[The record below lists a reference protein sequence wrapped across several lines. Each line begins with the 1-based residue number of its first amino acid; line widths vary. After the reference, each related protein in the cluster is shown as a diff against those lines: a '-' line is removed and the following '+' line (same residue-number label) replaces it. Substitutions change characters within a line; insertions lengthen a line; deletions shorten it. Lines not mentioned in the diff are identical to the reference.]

1 MNIGP
6 WIIFD
11 FAGTLVLMRPPKLL
25 ASKTALYK
33 LSSKYQ
39 LGIITG
45 ARRSET
51 KNIIRKLKL
60 VSLFKLIITADD
72 SVYRK
77 PNPKLF
83 FIAPKVY
90 IGDTKKDELMAKLA
104 KISFIKV
111 NKNNNINQII
121 KSLLK

>member
-1 MNIGP
+1 MNICQ

-25 ASKTALYK
+25 ADKTTLYK
-33 LSSKYQ
+33 LSSQYQ

-45 ARRSET
+45 AGRSET
-51 KNIIRKLKL
+51 ENIIRKLKL
-60 VSLFKLIITADD
+60 VSLFKMVITAND

-83 FIAPKVY
+83 FITPKIY
-90 IGDTKKDELMAKLA
+90 IGDTKKDESMAKSA
-104 KISFIKV
+104 NIPFIRV
-111 NKNNNINQII
+111 NRNNSINQII
-121 KSLLK
+121 KSLLE

>member
-1 MNIGP
+1 MNICP

-25 ASKTALYK
+25 ANKPALYK

-45 ARRSET
+45 ASRSET
-51 KNIIRKLKL
+51 QNILRKLKL
-60 VSLFKLIITADD
+60 VSLFKMVITADD
-72 SVYRK
+72 SAYRK

-83 FIAPKVY
+83 FITPKIY
-90 IGDTKKDELMAKLA
+90 IGDAKKDELMAKYA
-104 KISFIKV
+104 NIRFIRV
-111 NKNNNINQII
+111 NRNDNINQII
-121 KSLLK
+121 KSLLE